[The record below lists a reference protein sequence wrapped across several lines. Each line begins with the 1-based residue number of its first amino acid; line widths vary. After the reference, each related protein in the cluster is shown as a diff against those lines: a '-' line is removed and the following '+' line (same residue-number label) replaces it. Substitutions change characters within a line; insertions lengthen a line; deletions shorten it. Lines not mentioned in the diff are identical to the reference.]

1 MPGRELA
8 KTHLITGSFGAGK
21 TTAIRRL
28 MAHKPPQEL
37 WVVILN
43 EFTAAGL
50 DALAVA
56 QSAEGRYDVRLIA
69 GGCLC
74 CVGEL
79 EFGKQIRDILRHLRP
94 ERLLI
99 EPSGA
104 AHASQIVDEL
114 ALYENQGALRLDS
127 VICLVDALDA
137 ARLAARREGNEWS
150 QIQAA
155 DLLLMSKPDLA
166 DAAARAAFAAI
177 VAAQYPAK
185 AYVGTCS
192 HGALPEE
199 ALQVYTRAPSFS
211 LVEQQTA
218 AAAPVAEQFDIAGL
232 TGRESRV
239 AALGATAIS
248 WILPQQLVFSR
259 SVVEPR
265 LEWLLAAQ
273 GSTLRRLKGVM
284 RTGPGPSWAFQS
296 HGRGLATEDSGYRRD
311 SRLEIL
317 VGGAPTV
324 TLLDGWRDM
333 LRSAALRPD
342 GETSR

>member
-1 MPGRELA
+1 VT
-8 KTHLITGSFGAGK
+8 KTHLITGSFGSGK

-28 MAHKPPQEL
+28 MAHKPAQEL

-43 EFTAAGL
+43 EFTDAGL

-56 QSAEGRYDVRLIA
+56 EAAEGRYDVRLVA

-94 ERLLI
+94 DRLLI

-114 ALYENQGALRLDS
+114 ALYENQGVLHLDS

-137 ARLAARREGNEWS
+137 VRLEARRAGNEWS

-155 DLLLMSKPDLA
+155 DVLLLTKPDLA
-166 DAAARAAFAAI
+166 DDAARAAFASI

-185 AYVGTCS
+185 PCVGTCS
-192 HGALPEE
+192 HGVLPEE
-199 ALQVYTRAPSFS
+199 ALQAYTRAPVFS
-211 LVEQQTA
+211 LIEPRTA
-218 AAAPVAEQFDIAGL
+218 ATPPVLAEFKIAGL
-232 TGRESRV
+232 IARESRV
-239 AALGATAIS
+239 DALGATAVS
-248 WILPQQLVFSR
+248 WIMPQHLVFSR
-259 SVVEPR
+259 SVLGPR
-265 LEWLLAAQ
+265 LEWLLEAQ
-273 GSTLRRLKGVM
+273 RATLRRVKGVM
-284 RTGPGPSWAFQS
+284 RTGPGPSWTFQS
-296 HGRGLATEDSGYRRD
+296 HGRGLAAEDSGYRRD

-317 VGGAPTV
+317 VGNAPTA

-333 LRSAALRPD
+333 LRSAVLTPV

>member
-1 MPGRELA
+1 LVN
-8 KTHLITGSFGAGK
+8 THLILGAFGAGK

-28 MAHKPPQEL
+28 MARKPAQEL

-43 EFTAAGL
+43 EFTEAGL

-94 ERLLI
+94 DRLLI

-104 AHASQIVDEL
+104 AHASQIIDEL
-114 ALYENQGALRLDS
+114 ARYEHQGALRLDS

-137 ARLAARREGNEWS
+137 GRLAVCREGNEWS

-155 DLLLMSKPDLA
+155 DVLLLSKPDLA
-166 DAAARAAFAAI
+166 DAAAHTAFASI

-185 AYVGTCS
+185 PCVGSCS
-192 HGALPEE
+192 HGALPDA
-199 ALQVYTRAPSFS
+199 ALQAYTRAPAFS
-211 LVEQQTA
+211 LVTQQ
-218 AAAPVAEQFDIAGL
+218 AAAPPPVAEEFNIAGL

-239 AALGATAIS
+239 AALGATAVS
-248 WILPQQLVFSR
+248 WILPQNLIFSR
-259 SVVEPR
+259 SVLHPR
-265 LEWLLAAQ
+265 LEWLLEAQ
-273 GSTLRRLKGVM
+273 RGTLQRVKGVM
-284 RTGPGPSWAFQS
+284 RTGPGPSWLFQS
-296 HGRGLATEDSGYRRD
+296 HGRGLAYEDSGYRRD

-317 VGGAPTV
+317 VSSAPTV
-324 TLLDGWRDM
+324 TLLDAWRDM
-333 LRSAALRPD
+333 LRSAALMPD
-342 GETSR
+342 GKTSR

>member
-1 MPGRELA
+1 MLA

-21 TTAIRRL
+21 TTTIRRL
-28 MAHKPPQEL
+28 MAHKPAQEL

-43 EFTAAGL
+43 EFTEAGL
-50 DALAVA
+50 DALAVSQA
-56 QSAEGRYDVRLIA
+56 AEGRYDVRLVA

-114 ALYENQGALRLDS
+114 ALYETQGALRLDS
-127 VICLVDALDA
+127 VICLVDPLDA
-137 ARLAARREGNEWS
+137 VRLDARREGNEWS

-155 DLLLMSKPDLA
+155 DVLLLSKPDLA
-166 DAAARAAFAAI
+166 DAAARSAFASI

-185 AYVGTCS
+185 PCIGSCS
-192 HGALPEE
+192 HGTLPEE
-199 ALQVYTRAPSFS
+199 ALQAYTRAPTFS

-218 AAAPVAEQFDIAGL
+218 ATPSVQEPFSIAAAS
-232 TGRESRV
+232 GRECRV
-239 AALGATAIS
+239 AALGDTAVS
-248 WILPQQLVFSR
+248 WILPQNLVFSR
-259 SVVEPR
+259 SVVAPR
-265 LEWLLAAQ
+265 LEWLLEAQ
-273 GSTLRRLKGVM
+273 RGSLRRVKGVL
-284 RTGPGPSWAFQS
+284 RTGPGPSWSFQS
-296 HGRGLATEDSGYRRD
+296 HGRGLASEDSGYRRD

-317 VGGAPTV
+317 FRNAPTAAAV
-324 TLLDGWRDM
+324 DGWRDM
-333 LRSAALRPD
+333 LRSAALMPA
-342 GETSR
+342 GETNR

>member
-1 MPGRELA
+1 MV

-28 MAHKPPQEL
+28 MAHKPAQEL
-37 WVVILN
+37 WVVVLN
-43 EFTAAGL
+43 EFTDAGL

-56 QSAEGRYDVRLIA
+56 QSAEGRYDVRLVA

-94 ERLLI
+94 DRLLI

-114 ALYENQGALRLDS
+114 ALYENQGALRLES

-137 ARLAARREGNEWS
+137 VRLDARHEGNEWS

-155 DLLLMSKPDLA
+155 DVLLLSKPDLA
-166 DAAARAAFAAI
+166 DAGAHAAFASI
-177 VAAQYPAK
+177 VAAQYPVK
-185 AYVGTCS
+185 PCVGSCL
-192 HGALPEE
+192 HGALPEA
-199 ALQVYTRAPSFS
+199 ALQTYTRAPTFS
-211 LVEQQTA
+211 LFAPQTA
-218 AAAPVAEQFDIAGL
+218 AAPPVVEEFSVAGS

-239 AALGATAIS
+239 DALGAAAIS
-248 WILPQQLVFSR
+248 WILPPRLVFSR
-259 SVVEPR
+259 SIVAPR
-265 LEWLLAAQ
+265 LAWLLAAQ
-273 GSTLRRLKGVM
+273 CGSLRRVKGVM

-317 VGGAPTV
+317 VGGAPTAA
-324 TLLDGWRDM
+324 LLDGWRDM
-333 LRSAALRPD
+333 LRTAALKPVD
-342 GETSR
+342 ETNR